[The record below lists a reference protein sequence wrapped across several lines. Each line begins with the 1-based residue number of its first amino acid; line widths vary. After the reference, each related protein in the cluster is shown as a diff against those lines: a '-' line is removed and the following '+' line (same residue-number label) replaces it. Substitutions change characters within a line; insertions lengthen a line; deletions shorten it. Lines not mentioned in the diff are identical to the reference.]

1 MPETS
6 DLSRPEDVNAL
17 YKRAIDEYGWESQA
31 DNVIEEAAELI
42 HAICKHKRK
51 AAQGE
56 FAGTGLDAVIEEIA
70 DMQIALDQAKLIYC
84 GQSPEAEKAFEDV
97 KRRKLE
103 KLAAKLVKKGE
114 EEEKK

>member
-1 MPETS
+1 MPETL

-17 YKRAIDEYGWESQA
+17 YRRIIDEYGWESQA
-31 DNVIEEAAELI
+31 ENVIEEAAELI

-51 AAQGE
+51 AAGGE
-56 FAGTGLDAVIEEIA
+56 FAGKRLDAVIEEMA

-84 GQSPEAEKAFEDV
+84 GQSPEAEKTFEAA

-103 KLAAKLVKKGE
+103 KLAARLDLR
-114 EEEKK
+114 

>member
-1 MPETS
+1 LSKIS
-6 DLSRPEDVNAL
+6 DISCPADINAL
-17 YKRAIDEYGWESQA
+17 YKRAIDDYGWESQA

-42 HAICKHKRK
+42 YAICKHKRK
-51 AAQGE
+51 AAKGE
-56 FAGTGLDAVIEEIA
+56 FAGKRLDAVIEEIA

-103 KLAAKLVKKGE
+103 KLAAKLGL
-114 EEEKK
+114 

>member
-1 MPETS
+1 MHQCRILQTCPA
-6 DLSRPEDVNAL
+6 RRDVNAL
-17 YKRAIDEYGWESQA
+17 YRRVIDEYGWESQA

-51 AAQGE
+51 AAKGE
-56 FAGTGLDAVIEEIA
+56 FAGKRLDAVIEEIA

-84 GQSPEAEKAFEDV
+84 GQSPEAEKAFEDA

-103 KLAAKLVKKGE
+103 KLAAKLE
-114 EEEKK
+114 

>member
-1 MPETS
+1 MPGIS
-6 DLSRPEDVNAL
+6 DFSRPEDINAL
-17 YKRAIDEYGWESQA
+17 YKRVIDEYGRESQV

-51 AAQGE
+51 AAQGTFPGPE
-56 FAGTGLDAVIEEIA
+56 LDAVVEEIA

-103 KLAAKLVKKGE
+103 KLAAKLKTA
-114 EEEKK
+114 